1 MLKSIHFVLLAA
13 ILSLATA
20 SVLAAG
26 AMDYQNA
33 NVPLSPGKLG
43 YVENTP
49 GVKLGSAF
57 ANIFLA
63 PAELPKNVINT
74 NNEINMA
81 AGVTLGVVKGLIHM
95 CGREMVGII
104 DLLTFPLQ
112 TEPLTTP
119 QYVWDKFTV
128 ETRYSAPLFKLQ
140 K

>member
-1 MLKSIHFVLLAA
+1 MLKSIHYVLLAV
-13 ILSLATA
+13 ILSIPSA

-26 AMDYQNA
+26 GMDYQNA
-33 NVPLSPGKLG
+33 NVPVSPGKPG

-57 ANIFLA
+57 ANLFLG

-74 NNEINMA
+74 TNDINMA

-104 DLLTFPLQ
+104 DLLSFPLQ

-119 QYVWDKFTV
+119 QFVWDKFTV
-128 ETRYSAPLFKLQ
+128 ETRYSAPLFKMQ